1 MELPRQRGERA
12 RSRRAI
18 QERFQSDSRAIRIRR
33 GDSARL
39 ALGFQSDSSATTVP
53 LYNINVLDDIFLG
66 VSGHR
71 RGDGLEFYHALVL
84 LLRVLVVTE
93 GRPGKSLEFYYALVL
108 FLVLLVVTEV
118 GHGKILDTRLPLQRS
133 VHTGTWERV
142 PSPHSRG
149 DCRLNFQTQMQK
161 WSQI

>member
-1 MELPRQRGERA
+1 M
-12 RSRRAI
+12 
-18 QERFQSDSRAIRIRR
+18 
-33 GDSARL
+33 
-39 ALGFQSDSSATTVP
+39 
-53 LYNINVLDDIFLG
+53 LDDIFLD

-118 GHGKILDTRLPLQRS
+118 RHGKILDTRLPLQRS
-133 VHTGTWERV
+133 VHTGTWKGINIIQ
-142 PSPHSRG
+142 G
-149 DCRLNFQTQMQK
+149 DSGRARIAPKPKRQPCRITPPDPNRF
-161 WSQI
+161 